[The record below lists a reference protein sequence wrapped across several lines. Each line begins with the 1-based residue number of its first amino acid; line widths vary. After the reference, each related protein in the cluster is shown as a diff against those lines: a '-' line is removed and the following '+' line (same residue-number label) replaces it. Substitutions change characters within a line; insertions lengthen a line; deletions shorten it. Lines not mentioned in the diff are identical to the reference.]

1 MTHCAVC
8 GELLGSSTANHFS
21 EGGRPGPVNEHGYF
35 PHVFKGCT
43 GIAAS
48 WCPVHGDCS
57 CPRTEDGEVLWHF
70 EPGWVAVAGHPAWS
84 ETARSVVDHDPA
96 CPLHGAESV
105 HGDDG

>member
-1 MTHCAVC
+1 M
-8 GELLGSSTANHFS
+8 
-21 EGGRPGPVNEHGYF
+21 
-35 PHVFKGCT
+35 
-43 GIAAS
+43 
-48 WCPVHGDCS
+48 
-57 CPRTEDGEVLWHF
+57 LWHF